1 MSYGNHRYVSAEEK
15 KQKAARSLAKMQKKN
30 PDLQPVIIEGR
41 TIARNWWGKTWNVNL
56 ESYADYSNRIGRG
69 KTYVRANAV
78 LDLKISPGLVEA
90 SVQGSRARPYD
101 VMIRIDPL
109 PADKWQQVT
118 ALCNHRIGSLEELL
132 EGRFPREL
140 EELFTDRK
148 YGMFPSPREINFG
161 CSCPDWASM
170 CKHVAAVLYG
180 VGARLDRDPM
190 LFFVLR
196 GLDGLELVRKSL
208 EDRVDSMLKNAG
220 KMSPRTIPEK
230 DLKDLFHL

>member
-41 TIARNWWGKTWNVNL
+41 TIARNWWGKTWNTNL

-78 LDLKISPGLVEA
+78 LDLRISPGLVEA
-90 SVQGSRARPYD
+90 SVQGSRSRPYD

-109 PADKWQQVT
+109 PSDKWQQVT

-148 YGMFPSPREINFG
+148 YGMFPSPREIRFG

-170 CKHVAAVLYG
+170 CKHVAAALYG

-196 GLDGLELVRKSL
+196 GLDGLELLRKSL

-220 KMSPRTIPEK
+220 KISSRTIPEK
-230 DLKDLFHL
+230 ELKNLFHL